1 MILIVLLVKMTLI
14 ILLVGLVLLNDLTP
28 SLRDVMMMEKNLPEI
43 IFHDNVSIYLVNLKV
58 LVKRD
63 LVIDLYLLQMESLAQ
78 LLILL

>member
-28 SLRDVMMMEKNLPEI
+28 SLRDVMMMEKNLLEI
-43 IFHDNVSIYLVNLKV
+43 IFHDNVSIYLVSLKV

-63 LVIDLYLLQMESLAQ
+63 FVIDLYLLQMESLAQ

>member
-1 MILIVLLVKMTLI
+1 MILIVLLVKMTQI
-14 ILLVGLVLLNDLTP
+14 ILLVGLVLLNDLIR
-28 SLRDVMMMEKNLPEI
+28 SLHDVMMMEKNLPGI